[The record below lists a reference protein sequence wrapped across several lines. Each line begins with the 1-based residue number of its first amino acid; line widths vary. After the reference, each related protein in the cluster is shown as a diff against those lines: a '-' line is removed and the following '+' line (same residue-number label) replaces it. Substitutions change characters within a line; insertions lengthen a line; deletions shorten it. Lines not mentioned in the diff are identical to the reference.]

1 MLSNSVAVE
10 DLRKNKQETLKN
22 SSVEKERRSNTVFP
36 SMARIEKVLGNDD
49 GDDPIDFAALRND
62 IRQLEK
68 DTIRRRKEF
77 VKPKNNEIW
86 TDFKPTTLSSGGDS
100 LVSPAP
106 AYTSLRS
113 LTPEDADES
122 TSFHESFEKDFRR
135 RRRTRQRSA
144 SCSSRCCGSD
154 QCCRIDS
161 CQSHSTHS
169 VTGSSRSEKSS
180 TRSSRSPSIEHIK
193 QGQYQFNFE

>member
-1 MLSNSVAVE
+1 
-10 DLRKNKQETLKN
+10 
-22 SSVEKERRSNTVFP
+22 
-36 SMARIEKVLGNDD
+36 MARIEKVLGDD
-49 GDDPIDFAALRND
+49 VGDDPIDFAALRND

-68 DTIRRRKEF
+68 DTIRRRQEF
-77 VKPKNNEIW
+77 VKPKSNEIW
-86 TDFKPTTLSSGGDS
+86 ADLKAGALSSGGDS

-106 AYTSLRS
+106 AYTSVRS

-144 SCSSRCCGSD
+144 SCSSRCCDD

-193 QGQYQFNFE
+193 QQGLYNFSVI